1 VITAGG
7 SCTLTAS
14 VAENNNYLAATSAP
28 FSVTLNKALALV
40 IPTNLSQTYTGNPLQ
55 PTVGTAPVGLSLIYT
70 GSDSLPQTNVN
81 TYNVGWAINDVNYQG
96 YYGGTFQ
103 ITLAAQSITFQSF
116 IVAATATS
124 GGAVTFSSADVNIC
138 TVVPTVP
145 ATNLA
150 GQYTAVVTLVGGNTD
165 WTKCKVLA
173 DQAGTTNYNAAPE
186 GTAILGNP
194 NQ

>member
-1 VITAGG
+1 ASISGRCRLTLYLGNWSFDVSASDRVTYGSTGTATATVTPGAGTVSFSAAGSTGCSVSGTTVSVITAGG

-40 IPTNLSQTYTGNPLQ
+40 IPTNLIQTYTGNPLQ

-103 ITLAAQSITFQSF
+103 
-116 IVAATATS
+116 
-124 GGAVTFSSADVNIC
+124 
-138 TVVPTVP
+138 
-145 ATNLA
+145 
-150 GQYTAVVTLVGGNTD
+150 
-165 WTKCKVLA
+165 
-173 DQAGTTNYNAAPE
+173 
-186 GTAILGNP
+186 
-194 NQ
+194 